1 MSILSERIKVYPS
14 TRRASGNSLYRESRL
29 LSEGSIVDMSNK
41 VLDRTSYVEVN
52 SLDAVDT
59 ESPISFVIFGY
70 HFNVSSVNDIIST
83 IEPSLLVDGVSIY
96 ASIELDTEGGV
107 TELVGQDEVDNDVS
121 TYNGIS
127 FSTVM
132 PTVPVSGDVIK
143 YIKIL
148 YKDNGHYYVPEE
160 SVEKYDIQK
169 MSGSIDCG
177 EIV

>member
-14 TRRASGNSLYRESRL
+14 TRRAAGNSLYRESRL

-59 ESPISFVIFGY
+59 ENQISFVIFGY
-70 HFNVSSVNDIIST
+70 HFSVSSVNDIIST

-127 FSTVM
+127 FSTVA
-132 PTVPVSGDVIK
+132 PTVPVGGDVIK

-148 YKDNGHYYVPEE
+148 YKDNGYYYVPEE

-177 EIV
+177 EIA